1 MKLIDKDTLVGEIN
15 RLQEATMDKNQ
26 NFLSSYHE
34 GIFDGLSML
43 ENFLDTL
50 EVKEIGVDLGDP
62 KGDKSA
68 KHIIDTKTLEVKE
81 VEEPSKD
88 LEEAADNYVG
98 HAPEI
103 DEDLSC
109 FIRRN
114 AFIAGAQWQKE
125 RILNV
130 ATERE
135 VKVDVGGYPYIDFTE
150 LYDFDKDI
158 PLAKE
163 GDKVKLVIVKN
174 LNG

>member
-1 MKLIDKDTLVGEIN
+1 MKQYIDKSAVVAEIEKRLHANGAFDEFGDEAWAEDVGMCNAYKSI
-15 RLQEATMDKNQ
+15 
-26 NFLSSYHE
+26 LS
-34 GIFDGLSML
+34 
-43 ENFLDTL
+43 FLDTL
-50 EVKEIGVDLGDP
+50 EVKEVGVDFGDPQGDIGV
-62 KGDKSA
+62 KW
-68 KHIIDTKTLEVKE
+68 VQ
-81 VEEPSKD
+81 EEPVSNNLK
-88 LEEAADNYVG
+88 EAADNYVG

-109 FIRRN
+109 FTKRN

>member
-1 MKLIDKDTLVGEIN
+1 MEQYINKAALVAEID

-50 EVKEIGVDLGDP
+50 EVKE
-62 KGDKSA
+62 
-68 KHIIDTKTLEVKE
+68 
-81 VEEPSKD
+81 VEEEPVSKD

-125 RILNV
+125 RIKLN
-130 ATERE
+130 
-135 VKVDVGGYPYIDFTE
+135 
-150 LYDFDKDI
+150 L
-158 PLAKE
+158 
-163 GDKVKLVIVKN
+163 
-174 LNG
+174 

>member
-1 MKLIDKDTLVGEIN
+1 MKKYIDKTALVAEIERRIDEVN
-15 RLQEATMDKNQ
+15 QIDKASYEVGLFDAYKNI
-26 NFLSSYHE
+26 LS
-34 GIFDGLSML
+34 F
-43 ENFLDTL
+43 
-50 EVKEIGVDLGDP
+50 
-62 KGDKSA
+62 
-68 KHIIDTKTLEVKE
+68 IDTPE
-81 VEEPSKD
+81 VEETKEEAVSNN

-109 FIRRN
+109 FTKRN

-125 RILNV
+125 RILNN

-135 VKVDVGGYPYIDFTE
+135 VKVDVCGYPYIDFTE
-150 LYDFDKDI
+150 LYDYDKDI

>member
-1 MKLIDKDTLVGEIN
+1 MKLIDKSALVAEIERRISVLKAN
-15 RLQEATMDKNQ
+15 E
-26 NFLSSYHE
+26 SV
-34 GIFDGLSML
+34 ISML
-43 ENFLDTL
+43 AGGMFVNEFKDLLSFLDTL
-50 EVKEIGVDLGDP
+50 EVKEVGVDFGDPQGDIGV
-62 KGDKSA
+62 KW
-68 KHIIDTKTLEVKE
+68 VQ
-81 VEEPSKD
+81 EEPVSND

-109 FIRRN
+109 FTKRN

>member
-1 MKLIDKDTLVGEIN
+1 MEQYISKAALVAEID

-43 ENFLDTL
+43 ENF
-50 EVKEIGVDLGDP
+50 
-62 KGDKSA
+62 
-68 KHIIDTKTLEVKE
+68 IDTFDTKE

-103 DEDLSC
+103 DEVLSC
-109 FIRRN
+109 FTKRN

-135 VKVDVGGYPYIDFTE
+135 VKVDVGGYPYVDFTE